1 MEKLTIWLAISDTDG
16 GTHAHCD
23 LTEIDAENSLLE
35 MADKSRDEFDPW
47 AKGSGGANVCDFVN
61 ETSDYLDT
69 FNLYSQEI
77 ALPPP
82 YGAAPAMLAALQ
94 ELVRCVRGGD
104 ETAGFSMDDA
114 LEDADN
120 AIAAATGSPTGGAEP
135 ASPTDD
141 TEAEAQTYTAF
152 CQQSD
157 GCGTIWIDTVEV
169 PAGTDNPIRDAR
181 ERAIA
186 ACSFDWNYDPAS
198 VHCLGLV
205 LGDATVCY
213 WDDLADA

>member
-1 MEKLTIWLAISDTDG
+1 MQTYIIDVWQNESIWTWQGQAESEEAAQEAARVQLNSDWSESYATWDALASYMHGTATRTQDPLTA
-16 GTHAHCD
+16 
-23 LTEIDAENSLLE
+23 
-35 MADKSRDEFDPW
+35 
-47 AKGSGGANVCDFVN
+47 
-61 ETSDYLDT
+61 
-69 FNLYSQEI
+69 
-77 ALPPP
+77 
-82 YGAAPAMLAALQ
+82 AAPAMLAALQ
-94 ELVRCVRGGD
+94 RIASDSSAWGECVNI
-104 ETAGFSMDDA
+104 A
-114 LEDADN
+114 AD

-157 GCGTIWIDTVEV
+157 GRGTIWIDTVEV

>member
-1 MEKLTIWLAISDTDG
+1 MTKTIQTMAASLAHAAWTKTVAKIGG
-16 GTHAHCD
+16 GTYDA
-23 LTEIDAENSLLE
+23 TECSEA
-35 MADKSRDEFDPW
+35 AR
-47 AKGSGGANVCDFVN
+47 
-61 ETSDYLDT
+61 
-69 FNLYSQEI
+69 
-77 ALPPP
+77 ALK
-82 YGAAPAMLAALQ
+82 AFPAMLAALQ
-94 ELVRCVRGGD
+94 DCVTTEGANCWQSPAATVRRVRAIN
-104 ETAGFSMDDA
+104 EIAQA
-114 LEDADN
+114 

-135 ASPTDD
+135 ATPTDG
-141 TEAEAQTYTAF
+141 TEGKAQTYTAF

-169 PAGTDNPIRDAR
+169 PAGTENPIRDAR